1 MTSAT
6 IEQVKSGFDKF
17 VKAAERS
24 PVVVTRKGRPVAMLL
39 GSKNADDIERL
50 MMAYS
55 PKLRAILDRSNAQID
70 AGRGIP
76 VDKFWSEL
84 AVTTRAAGTKRAA
97 KTVSRVA
104 RRRSAGQ

>member
-6 IEQVKSGFDKF
+6 IEQVRSRFDRFIKASESG
-17 VKAAERS
+17 
-24 PVVVTRKGRPVAMLL
+24 PVIVTRKGRPVAMLL

-55 PKLRAILDRSNAQID
+55 PKLRAILARSNAQID

-76 VDKFWSEL
+76 SDKFWSEL
-84 AVTTRAAGTKRAA
+84 AATMPAAATKRPRKAL
-97 KTVSRVA
+97 SRAV
-104 RRRSAGQ
+104 RRRSARR